1 MASNPTA
8 VVVVSSFLKNS
19 GIFQGD
25 IPFIFVDHHV
35 DHMPPKAKY
44 VSFDYIRAGTE
55 IGEACAGAAN
65 AQAMAFV
72 YSVILMAISGVGI
85 LLLFL
90 HILRQ
95 MMIAD
100 KQRQL
105 SDRHEECEADRFAAK
120 FINDVLQFNNERNDH
135 VMKKC
140 FIVLTYPRIMSI
152 L

>member
-1 MASNPTA
+1 
-8 VVVVSSFLKNS
+8 
-19 GIFQGD
+19 
-25 IPFIFVDHHV
+25 
-35 DHMPPKAKY
+35 MPVK
-44 VSFDYIRAGTE
+44 
-55 IGEACAGAAN
+55 AGAFLVCCSKIKEN
-65 AQAMAFV
+65 REKWN
-72 YSVILMAISGVGI
+72 LKKGI

-90 HILRQ
+90 HIPRQ

-100 KQRQL
+100 KQMQL

-135 VMKKC
+135 VMKKS